1 MNINRQ
7 LLPEPVFFRSAILL
21 HRRSSREPG
30 LEGSGSTPLRR
41 ARADV
46 SLAFWPRSLLG
57 RQAPKSPRAT
67 PPGGCTHLGD
77 RLRSGLEA
85 FAEARAPPAQQR
97 RKSRRPSHY
106 SRSAGARATAV
117 PTRDR
122 GAPPTVRRSA
132 APAGVKL
139 VAANQLPH
147 VRAHEEVVLA
157 TVKPGCLSKIEYDF
171 FQEVKQ
177 HGGSVKLRKTVQF
190 VHLSSGTGQPYAQ
203 SAFGFFSPN
212 FQSQRYPNE
221 NWGHFQGGNRRSST
235 YNCSGPTKAMVIV
248 GRRGIHKA
256 LQDFMYQ
263 CRRDHNH
270 PSGHP
275 WPWVHV
281 SKGDVPANDRNG
293 TFLSLAVC

>member
-1 MNINRQ
+1 MGIGITQNSLGLAEHPLARLGQGASSTVRRQ
-7 LLPEPVFFRSAILL
+7 
-21 HRRSSREPG
+21 G
-30 LEGSGSTPLRR
+30 LR
-41 ARADV
+41 ARRHPGAARTLETV
-46 SLAFWPRSLLG
+46 AAAASRFSLKPAPR
-57 RQAPKSPRAT
+57 
-67 PPGGCTHLGD
+67 
-77 RLRSGLEA
+77 
-85 FAEARAPPAQQR
+85 R
-97 RKSRRPSHY
+97 RTSTAKSRRPSHL
-106 SRSAGARATAV
+106 SRSAAARATAV

-122 GAPPTVRRSA
+122 GAPPTVRRNA

-139 VAANQLPH
+139 MAANQLPH

-157 TVKPGCLSKIEYDF
+157 TVKPGCLSEIEYDF

-177 HGGSVKLRKTVQF
+177 HGGSVRLRKTVQF

-281 SKGDVPANDRNG
+281 SKGDVPANDLNG